1 MIKSKKDFIVYHGS
15 YTEVSK
21 IDLSKCDLERDFG
34 QGFYVT
40 TDRNQAIDL

>member
-15 YTEVSK
+15 YIEVLK

-34 QGFYVT
+34 
-40 TDRNQAIDL
+40 